1 MPRLEGKRSNTGL
14 YVVLLIVALLVIL
27 LAIELMGLMD
37 LIPNFGPAA

>member
-27 LAIELMGLMD
+27 LALELMGLMD
-37 LIPNFGPAA
+37 LIPNFGPAS